1 MSTEHRTTPLQ
12 ETIYTSAAVQKL
24 DSVNR
29 RINRYPLDKYY
40 KCYKY
45 LDF

>member
-1 MSTEHRTTPLQ
+1 MSTEYCTTTLQ
-12 ETIYTSAAVQKL
+12 ETIYTSAEVQKL

-29 RINRYPLDKYY
+29 RINRYPSDKYY
-40 KCYKY
+40 KHYKY